1 MSARPA
7 SRTPGIRLVLV
18 LLVAGIAVTAWLR
31 LSRPVVVDPD
41 GEPAPASSSSSLP
54 ELLIDV
60 NRADAAELGLLPGLG
75 PRLAARIIADRAARG
90 WFDSLD
96 DLDRVPGIGPK
107 TIERLRPFATAGPPR
122 AVPGD

>member
-1 MSARPA
+1 MTARPA

-18 LLVAGIAVTAWLR
+18 LLAAGIAVTAWLR
-31 LSRPVVVDPD
+31 LSWPVVVDPD
-41 GEPAPASSSSSLP
+41 GDALGATSGLP

-75 PRLAARIIADRAARG
+75 PRPSERIIADRAARG
-90 WFDSLD
+90 RFGSLD
-96 DLDRVPGIGPK
+96 DLARVPGIGPR

-122 AVPGD
+122 VVPGE

>member
-1 MSARPA
+1 MTARSA

-18 LLVAGIAVTAWLR
+18 LLVAGIAVTTWLR

-41 GEPAPASSSSSLP
+41 GDALGASSSLP

-75 PRLAARIIADRAARG
+75 PRLSERIIADRAARG
-90 WFDSLD
+90 RFDSLD
-96 DLDRVPGIGPK
+96 DLARVPGIGPR

-122 AVPGD
+122 VAPGE